1 MSEALEEAAT
11 ALREKFAAADF
22 EGSVKFEIED
32 EGVILVAE
40 GEVCTENNPGDSDAD
55 VTISAALDTF
65 RDIFDGALSPTAAYM
80 TGRMRIDGDMGM
92 AMKLSQIL
100 G

>member
-1 MSEALEEAAT
+1 MSEALEEAAA
-11 ALREKFAAADF
+11 ALRKKFAGAEFA
-22 EGSVKFEIED
+22 GSVKFDIED

-40 GEVCTENNPGDSDAD
+40 GEVNIEDNPGDGDAD